1 MHVGNCSESEQTLEP
16 REGSLEMED
25 KRAVNVTSARWVIKV
40 TYLLTAVDQ
49 TCMLVQFGIVPYLA
63 TNLGLDAIG
72 FGYLQ
77 SFFGILQL
85 LGGPIFGRF
94 ADQFG
99 TRTAL
104 TLSYL
109 AGSLCF
115 LLLSMSISVP
125 LLFLSRVPAI
135 FIHGLPGAQMVITDL
150 TTLAK
155 RPDAL
160 GKLGLCFG
168 IGVILGSSLGGILT
182 TNFGVG
188 VSCYVAVVGYLTCAL
203 MALLCIPAQTKPQSK
218 GNEAH
223 QGTSQSSSVFS
234 LHEIIHLLTLPGVM
248 DVFLI
253 KVLSVF
259 PTGVFLIMLSII
271 SIDFFGLEVAH
282 AGYLMSYS
290 GILQMVVQGVVIGRL
305 TNRYSD
311 RTLLMLSVI
320 VLCGVG
326 TAMVLMTSVFHYC
339 LIVPPMV
346 FSFSIVSVITDIIL
360 TKSVPA
366 SDTSAMLGISASVT
380 PLIRT
385 FGPTIGGFL
394 YRRFGVSSFG
404 YLQLMVNVSLFFYLL
419 KKKIPQKEEKAQ

>member
-1 MHVGNCSESEQTLEP
+1 
-16 REGSLEMED
+16 
-25 KRAVNVTSARWVIKV
+25 
-40 TYLLTAVDQ
+40 
-49 TCMLVQFGIVPYLA
+49 YLA

-77 SFFGILQL
+77 TFFGILQL

-99 TRTAL
+99 TRAAL

-115 LLLSMSISVP
+115 LLLSVSISVP
-125 LLFLSRVPAI
+125 LLFLSRVPGI

-150 TTLAK
+150 TTPAK
-155 RPDAL
+155 RADAL

-182 TNFGVG
+182 TKFGVG
-188 VSCYVAVVGYLTCAL
+188 VACYVAVAGYLACVL
-203 MALLCIPAQTKPQSK
+203 MALLCIPSQTKPQSK
-218 GNEAH
+218 RSEAQ
-223 QGTSQSSSVFS
+223 QGTSQPSSVFS
-234 LHEIIHLLTLPGVM
+234 LQEIIRLLTLPGVM

-290 GILQMVVQGVVIGRL
+290 GILQMVVQGLVIGRL
-305 TNRYSD
+305 TSRYTERS
-311 RTLLMLSVI
+311 LLMLSVI

-326 TAMVLMTSVFHYC
+326 IAMVLMTNVFHYC

-346 FSFSIVSVITDIIL
+346 FSFSIVGVITDIIL
-360 TKSVPA
+360 TKSVPV
-366 SDTSAMLGISASVT
+366 SDTGAMLGISASVT

-394 YRRFGVSSFG
+394 YRQFGVSSFG